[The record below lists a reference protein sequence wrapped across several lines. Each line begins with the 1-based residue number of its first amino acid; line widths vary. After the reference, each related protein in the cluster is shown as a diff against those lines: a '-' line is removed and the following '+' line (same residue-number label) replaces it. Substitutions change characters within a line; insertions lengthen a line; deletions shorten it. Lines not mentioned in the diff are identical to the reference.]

1 MKPILIIFSII
12 TFHLPLK
19 AQEVREFYNG
29 VRSLGMGGATIAV
42 TNDETALLNNPAGL
56 GKLRDYFFTVADP
69 ELDLSERNYPIH
81 GLDLMGMIDPDAT
94 LGELRS
100 RPGASVYSKAQIF
113 PSIVLPNFGMGLFT
127 KYEMF
132 AQVASD
138 SSTYKVNY
146 QNDMAF
152 VFGFN
157 FRLFD
162 GRLKLGFNTKLINR
176 VEILRDDLDPTASTN
191 TVSNLG
197 KHGFGVGSDVGMIL
211 TAPWKYLP
219 TLAIRARDVGNT
231 KFDFKDGL
239 FKTTAEY
246 PEVDTQ
252 KVDAAFALFPILGRG
267 KRMVFTLEVRDVLNM
282 SDYEDQNKLYHG
294 GVEFNFHDA
303 FFFRAGYNQRY
314 WTSGV
319 ELAVMNY
326 QLQLATYGEE
336 IGTATQPQED
346 RRYVLKFAYRF

>member
-1 MKPILIIFSII
+1 MIIISII
-12 TFHLPLK
+12 SFHIPLK

-42 TNDETALLNNPAGL
+42 TNDETSLLNNPAGL

-69 ELDLSERNYPIH
+69 ELDISERNYPVH
-81 GLDLMGMIDPDAT
+81 SLDLMGMIDPNST
-94 LGELRS
+94 LNELKS
-100 RPGASVYSKAQIF
+100 RPGDSIYTRAQVF
-113 PSIVLPNFGMGLFT
+113 PSIVLPNFGMGLYA

-132 AQVASD
+132 GQVSED
-138 SSTYKVNY
+138 GSTYKLNY
-146 QNDMAF
+146 HNDMAF

-176 VEILRDDLDPTASTN
+176 IEILRDDLDPDVSTN

-197 KHGFGVGSDVGMIL
+197 KQGFGIGSDVGLIL

-219 TLAIRARDVGNT
+219 TLAIRARDIGNT

-252 KVDAAFALFPILGRG
+252 KVDAALALFPIVGRG
-267 KRMVFTLEVRDVLNM
+267 KRMAMTVEVRDVLNM
-282 SDYEDQNKLYHG
+282 SDYDDVAKLYHG
-294 GVEFNFHDA
+294 GFELNIHDA
-303 FFFRAGYNQRY
+303 FFLRGGYNQRY
-314 WTSGV
+314 WTAGV

-336 IGTATQPQED
+336 IGTDTENKED
-346 RRYVLKFAYRF
+346 RRYVLKFSYRF